1 MYFLRVSRQ
10 KKQIFFPCGALLTC
24 VVRAWQYILK
34 VDVTYPK
41 EMPWKHKQASI
52 FRVKKENR
60 KGGKTCVK
68 SCTIQRMC
76 HTTILNQVLTYG
88 LKLKNVSRFIRFK
101 QRYCMQT
108 YIILNTR
115 LITGEKMS
123 LKKTFF
129 KVMNNSLFGKTIK
142 KIMKLKNITP

>member
-1 MYFLRVSRQ
+1 
-10 KKQIFFPCGALLTC
+10 
-24 VVRAWQYILK
+24 
-34 VDVTYPK
+34 
-41 EMPWKHKQASI
+41 
-52 FRVKKENR
+52 
-60 KGGKTCVK
+60 
-68 SCTIQRMC
+68 
-76 HTTILNQVLTYG
+76 
-88 LKLKNVSRFIRFK
+88 
-101 QRYCMQT
+101 MQT

>member
-1 MYFLRVSRQ
+1 
-10 KKQIFFPCGALLTC
+10 
-24 VVRAWQYILK
+24 
-34 VDVTYPK
+34 
-41 EMPWKHKQASI
+41 MPWKHKQASI